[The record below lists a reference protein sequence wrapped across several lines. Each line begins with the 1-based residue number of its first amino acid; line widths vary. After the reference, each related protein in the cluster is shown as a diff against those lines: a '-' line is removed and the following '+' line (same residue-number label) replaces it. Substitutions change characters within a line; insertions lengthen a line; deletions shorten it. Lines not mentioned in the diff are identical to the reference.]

1 MSYYVKTAPAQ
12 IVTGANWMYTPH
24 HLKDADFGNEFGF
37 HEPEGQLDAPDM
49 IPAGCAC
56 ESRSEFTPVYQ
67 RLVFRGEA

>member
-1 MSYYVKTAPAQ
+1 MNYANTAPAQ
-12 IVTGANWMYTPH
+12 VVTGNAWIYAPH

-37 HEPEGQLDAPDM
+37 HEPEGALDAPDM

-67 RLVFRGEA
+67 RLVFRGDTC